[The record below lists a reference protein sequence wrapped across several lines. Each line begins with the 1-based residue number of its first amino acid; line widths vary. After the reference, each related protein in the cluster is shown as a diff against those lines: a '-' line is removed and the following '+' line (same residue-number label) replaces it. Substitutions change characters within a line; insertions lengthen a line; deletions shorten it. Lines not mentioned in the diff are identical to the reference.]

1 MGKSLNP
8 LKTEVHHRNAD
19 IVKSNA
25 AEATAVTDIII
36 LFYLSL
42 PYICN
47 LPLKGNKDSRL

>member
-25 AEATAVTDIII
+25 AEATAMTYII
-36 LFYLSL
+36 LYSIYRFLIYAIY
-42 PYICN
+42 P
-47 LPLKGNKDSRL
+47 